1 MSFAKDI
8 KDFTLAFNDAAED
21 TVRGTTIKLWG
32 AIVDSSPVDEGRF
45 RANWIAS
52 FDDTD
57 STVESKDK
65 GGDRTKAK
73 ITSSVLSQK
82 DYSQFTLTNNLPYGE
97 VIEFGGY
104 PKSVKKGT
112 YLGKGKGYEI
122 RSAGGYSKQAA
133 QGVVRVN
140 IKSFNAL
147 LESEAKKR
155 MPK

>member
-8 KDFTLAFNDAAED
+8 KDFTLEFNDAAED
-21 TVRGTTIKLWG
+21 TVRGTAIKLWG

-73 ITSSVLSQK
+73 ITGSVLSQK

-97 VIEFGGY
+97 VIEFGKYGDGS
-104 PKSVKKGT
+104 KTS
-112 YLGKGKGYEI
+112 
-122 RSAGGYSKQAA
+122 GGYSKQAP
-133 QGVVRVN
+133 QGVVRTNV
-140 IKSFNAL
+140 KRFNSL

>member
-21 TVRGTTIKLWG
+21 TVRGATIKLWG

-57 STVESKDK
+57 STVASKDK

-97 VIEFGGY
+97 VIEFGKYGDG
-104 PKSVKKGT
+104 PET
-112 YLGKGKGYEI
+112 T
-122 RSAGGYSKQAA
+122 GGYSKQAP
-133 QGVVRVN
+133 QGVVRTNV
-140 IKSFNAL
+140 KRFNAL
-147 LESEAKKR
+147 LESEANKR